1 VLAGK
6 WGPVFWLPPWKKNIG
21 SVVVLISFRLTW
33 DGCSSLLPFG
43 GVQAA
48 RMRIGVLMQ
57 LAPNDPDAEPRVSA
71 LQRRLQELGW
81 TDGHNVRR
89 SEMLPACAFRLRS

>member
-1 VLAGK
+1 M
-6 WGPVFWLPPWKKNIG
+6 
-21 SVVVLISFRLTW
+21 R
-33 DGCSSLLPFG
+33 
-43 GVQAA
+43 
-48 RMRIGVLMQ
+48 RIGVLMQ